1 MSHCIDIEGDQV
13 YKIGTGFDIED
24 GVTMVL
30 EDDDEDWWVNGNQGS
45 LDVRSLLRAW
55 RRFQSFVSDLLLI
68 LQYLPTLH
76 DFFSPSQPYS
86 TWILL
91 LMPK

>member
-1 MSHCIDIEGDQV
+1 MSHCIDVEGDQV

-30 EDDDEDWWVNGNQGS
+30 EDDDEDWWVNGNREP

-55 RRFQSFVSDLLLI
+55 RRFQSFVSRCSFSNI
-68 LQYLPTLH
+68 YLH
-76 DFFSPSQPYS
+76 YMIFFSPSQPYS
-86 TWILL
+86 TWILS
-91 LMPK
+91 LMTK